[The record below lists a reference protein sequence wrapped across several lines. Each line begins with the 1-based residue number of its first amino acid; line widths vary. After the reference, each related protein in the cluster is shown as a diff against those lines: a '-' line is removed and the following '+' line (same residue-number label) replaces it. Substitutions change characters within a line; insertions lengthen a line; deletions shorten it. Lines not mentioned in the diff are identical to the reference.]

1 MGVNKQPACTWIEVN
16 NEVHSFVVDD
26 QHHPQCN
33 EIHAELKRLFRQ
45 MKDVGYV
52 LDTKFVLHDVD
63 KEEMVYRLS
72 HSSEKQAI
80 AFRLISTPSG
90 TPLCIFKNLRV
101 FGDCH
106 TSMKLIAKIVGKK
119 IIMRDAN
126 HFHHFANGH
135 CPSRDYL

>member
-1 MGVNKQPACTWIEVN
+1 MGVNKQPACAWIEVN

-52 LDTKFVLHDVD
+52 LDTKFVLHDVE
-63 KEEMVYRLS
+63 KEEMVYCLS
-72 HSSEKQAI
+72 HGSEKQAI

-106 TSMKLIAKIVGKK
+106 TAMKLIAKIVGKK